1 MLDLALTGFV
11 LLILAMGTRRPFVW
25 VLAYLYID
33 IVSPQ
38 KITYHM
44 LNSIPISLIAFILAV
59 VGWLAFDRKDG
70 VHFTFRQ
77 ALILLL
83 LIYCGI
89 TTQTADFPQDAADKW
104 AWVWKS
110 LVFAMFLPFTLRT
123 RLRVEAAALI
133 MCLSA
138 GSIVIC
144 GAIKTLLGGGGY
156 GMLRL
161 FVNDNTGLYEGS
173 TISLLAIAIIPL
185 IQWLARHGTIFP
197 PEKRTR
203 LFANA
208 LSFACLLIPIGTEE
222 RTGLI
227 CAAMLGVI
235 LLRSVKNKGL
245 YIAGTAVA
253 LLIAVPLLPATYT
266 MRMDTI
272 KNNQSDQSAATRL
285 AMWKWT
291 LGYAAD
297 HPFGG
302 GFASNLGS
310 HIKIVLTNSESSGNT
325 TAVEKTVITDD
336 QRAFHSSYFEMLG
349 EQGWPGLILW
359 LILNF
364 GGMFQLEA
372 TRRKLKGSD
381 DPRDRSDAALA
392 TALQQGHLCYLV
404 GAAFVGIAYQPFV
417 YSLIGLQIGL
427 NQLVTARVNARK
439 PKAERKMVVPAG
451 ERAGTAGSY
460 PPAAAGAYAPAVSKP
475 ASGRPGMVLPTRPTN

>member
-1 MLDLALTGFV
+1 M
-11 LLILAMGTRRPFVW
+11 LILAMGTRRPFVW

-77 ALILLL
+77 ALILMLL
-83 LIYCGI
+83 LYCGI
-89 TTQTADFPQDAADKW
+89 TTQTADFPNEAADKW
-104 AWVWKS
+104 GWVWKS
-110 LVFAMFLPFTLRT
+110 LVFAMFLPMTLRT

-185 IQWLARHGTIFP
+185 IQWLARYGTIFP

-208 LSFACLLIPIGTEE
+208 LSFACLLIPVGTEE

-227 CAAMLGVI
+227 CAAMLGII
-235 LLRSVKNKGL
+235 LLRSVKNKAM
-245 YIAGTAVA
+245 YIAGTVVG

-272 KNNQSDQSAATRL
+272 KNNQSDQSASTRI
-285 AMWKWT
+285 AMWNWT
-291 LGYAAD
+291 LGYVAD

-302 GFASNLGS
+302 GFCANLGS
-310 HIKIVLTNSESSGNT
+310 HIKLELMSAKGAGNT
-325 TAVEKTVITDD
+325 TAMEKTVITDD
-336 QRAFHSSYFEMLG
+336 QRAYHSSYFEMLG
-349 EQGWPGLILW
+349 EQGWPGLIIW

-364 GGMFQLEA
+364 GGMIQLEG

-427 NQLVTARVNARK
+427 NQLVAARVSARK

-451 ERAGTAGSY
+451 LRPATPG
-460 PPAAAGAYAPAVSKP
+460 PAASSPPFPVGPGMAAPAGN
-475 ASGRPGMVLPTRPTN
+475 ASGPPGMVMPTRPLN